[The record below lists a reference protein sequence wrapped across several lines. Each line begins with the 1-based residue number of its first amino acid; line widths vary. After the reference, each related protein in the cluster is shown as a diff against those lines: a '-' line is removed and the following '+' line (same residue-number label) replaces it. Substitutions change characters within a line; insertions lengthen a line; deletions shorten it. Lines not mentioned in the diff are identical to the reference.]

1 MMKKKILSLCM
12 VAIMLNISV
21 ESYAYSLNN
30 IQLATNSDS
39 TSTPSEG
46 GGPSS
51 GGGEAEQPPSA
62 PPDGSNS
69 GDSAQPPSS
78 SGGSTGAGGAGGST
92 TAPNTPLPNKGGS
105 NSVELDG
112 GIGEWGPDKDK
123 NLPNFN
129 GTEGS
134 EKPDV
139 DNALQEG
146 QYFTISA
153 TVPLGMEFLIKNKD
167 KHGFSTEGI
176 FISPYYKVIN
186 NGSHTLKVHFES
198 FEYATSSS
206 NKTSGLIQE
215 ELEKVTILIDED
227 PMKNVEQINS
237 IWKNIWKVIENNE
250 IIGQKLRHAIYQVK
264 FRSSMLPLYNILTHT
279 IEFRKENLQLQEKYD
294 NMHNKIDN
302 ILNQAKKELS
312 ADEYDLLKMSYEQ
325 AKNFAMYKDVMGA
338 VDGKL
343 IPFWFGIHD
352 EIREILRKS
361 NSSMPIRSVG
371 QAGMFYYLVWYL
383 PTDLK
388 AIVMTPDFTDFSLED
403 L

>member
-12 VAIMLNISV
+12 VAIMLNFSV

-215 ELEKVTILIDED
+215 ELEKLYVVKTPKSGNGKVEMKLNLTYDRPSNPYVKKIDLVPPENSSTITSKLL
-227 PMKNVEQINS
+227 KSSNS
-237 IWKNIWKVIENNE
+237 IE
-250 IIGQKLRHAIYQVK
+250 
-264 FRSSMLPLYNILTHT
+264 
-279 IEFRKENLQLQEKYD
+279 QE
-294 NMHNKIDN
+294 
-302 ILNQAKKELS
+302 LG
-312 ADEYDLLKMSYEQ
+312 LLDPNEQ
-325 AKNFAMYKDVMGA
+325 ARLYYGSDLWETPKSENVTKGVEANFNLKLAFSI
-338 VDGKL
+338 DGKTTETNQ
-343 IPFWFGIHD
+343 PSG
-352 EIREILRKS
+352 S
-361 NSSMPIRSVG
+361 
-371 QAGMFYYLVWYL
+371 
-383 PTDLK
+383 
-388 AIVMTPDFTDFSLED
+388 TPDTSPSQPPSAPTPSQPPNGTTPGDTSQSSPGSSTQGQQPNGPTSSEAQNPTGNGQQGQTN
-403 L
+403 